1 MNNTQYILPHHLRHL
16 TDTELAVTM
25 LSVKE
30 DDWIAISKEV
40 QKRKTFNYSVVVCR
54 IRNYEAAT
62 KFKVVREIPKLNN
75 KEIIWRGTISHLTDN
90 ELLSLD
96 IYSEQQD
103 LLDAEVNKRFA
114 NLPFGT
120 VLRRCLRYR
129 YCKSLPKWQELLIK
143 KYREAK
149 RSESKK

>member
-1 MNNTQYILPHHLRHL
+1 MSNTQYILAHHLRHL

-25 LSVKE
+25 LAGKK
-30 DDWIAISKEV
+30 DDWEAISKEV

-54 IRNYEAAT
+54 IWNYEATA
-62 KFKVVREIPKLNN
+62 KFKLVKEIPKLNN

-96 IYSEQQD
+96 IYPEQQD
-103 LLDAEVNKRFA
+103 LLDAEVNKRF
-114 NLPFGT
+114 PTFGS
-120 VLRRCLRYR
+120 VLRRCLRFLH
-129 YCKSLPKWQELLIK
+129 CKSMPKWRELLIK

-149 RSESKK
+149 RSESKR

>member
-1 MNNTQYILPHHLRHL
+1 MNNTQYILAHHLRHL
-16 TDTELAVTM
+16 TDTELAVAM
-25 LSVKE
+25 LAGKE
-30 DDWIAISKEV
+30 DDWKAISKEV

-54 IRNYEAAT
+54 IWNYEAAT

-75 KEIIWRGTISHLTDN
+75 KEVIWRGTISHLTDN

-96 IYSEQQD
+96 IYPEQQD

-129 YCKSLPKWQELLIK
+129 HCKSLPKWRELLIK
-143 KYREAK
+143 KYRLI
-149 RSESKK
+149 S